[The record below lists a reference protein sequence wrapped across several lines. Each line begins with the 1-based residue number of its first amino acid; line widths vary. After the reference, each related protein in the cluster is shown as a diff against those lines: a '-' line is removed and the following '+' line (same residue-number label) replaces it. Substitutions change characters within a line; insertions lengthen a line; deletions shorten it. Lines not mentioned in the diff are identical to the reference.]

1 MRPDRRALVAT
12 LALAVVAGRAHA
24 GPLRLERGWSRPV
37 PAGLSVGVGYG
48 VVVNDGPRPDR
59 LVSASSP
66 AARSVELHES
76 MMSTGP
82 GGAMSHMAPLA
93 GVDVPAHSRVAFA
106 PDGRHMMLL
115 GLKRPLKPGE
125 TAPVTLVFQHAGP
138 VRATLA
144 VRTTPP

>member
-24 GPLRLERGWSRPV
+24 GPLHLERGWSRPV

-48 VVVNDGPRPDR
+48 VVVNDGARPDR

-66 AARSVELHES
+66 AARTVELHES

-82 GGAMSHMAPLA
+82 GGAMSHMAPLS
-93 GVDVPAHSRVAFA
+93 GVDVPAHGRVAFA
-106 PDGRHMMLL
+106 PDARHMMLL
-115 GLKRPLKPGE
+115 GLKRPLRTGE
-125 TAPVTLVFQHAGP
+125 HVPITLVFRRAGAVQAELS
-138 VRATLA
+138 VRPAS
-144 VRTTPP
+144 P

>member
-1 MRPDRRALVAT
+1 M
-12 LALAVVAGRAHA
+12 
-24 GPLRLERGWSRPV
+24 
-37 PAGLSVGVGYG
+37 
-48 VVVNDGPRPDR
+48 VVNDGAGPDR

-66 AARSVELHES
+66 AARSVELHQS
-76 MMSTGP
+76 MVSNGP

-93 GVDVPAHSRVAFA
+93 GVDVPAHGLVAFA
-106 PDGRHMMLL
+106 PDGRHMMLM

-125 TAPVTLVFQHAGP
+125 AVPVTLVFQRAGP